1 MALIDI
7 PSRRI
12 DARVVYYGPG
22 AGGKTTTLRRIA
34 ELAPAHVR
42 GPFVSFAGDDGR
54 TLFLDDLPLD
64 LGAIGGWRFRLA
76 LVGVP
81 GQPAYERTRQALLA
95 GADGVVFVADSDPA
109 RRQANIDSF
118 AELTQTLAAAGHDP
132 VRFPLAVQIN
142 KRDLPGAAPIPALLA
157 DLGGSESGAAFPTVA
172 LTGAGVFDALRA
184 IGRQV
189 ARSL

>member
-34 ELAPAHVR
+34 EAAPAHAR
-42 GPFVSFAGDDGR
+42 GPFVSLAGDDGR

-64 LGAIGGWRFRLA
+64 LGEVGGWRFRLA

-95 GADGVVFVADSDPA
+95 GADGVIFVADSDPA
-109 RRQANIDSF
+109 RRKANIDSF
-118 AELTQTLAAAGHDP
+118 AELARTLAATGQDP
-132 VRFPLAVQIN
+132 ARFPLAMQLN
-142 KRDLPGAAPIPALLA
+142 KRDLPGVVPIPHLLA
-157 DLGGSESGAAFPTVA
+157 DLGGSGNGPAFPTVA
-172 LTGAGVFDALRA
+172 VTGEGVFEALRA
-184 IGRQV
+184 ICRRV
-189 ARSL
+189 AQAL

>member
-7 PSRRI
+7 PGRRI

-34 ELAPAHVR
+34 EAAPEHAR
-42 GPFVSFAGDDGR
+42 GPFVSLTDDAGR

-64 LGAIGGWRFRLA
+64 LGDVGGWRFRLA

-81 GQPAYERTRQALLA
+81 GQPAYERTRQTLLA

-109 RRQANIDSF
+109 RRHANRESF
-118 AELTQTLAAAGHDP
+118 AELARSLAAAGRDAS
-132 VRFPLAVQIN
+132 RFPLAVQLN
-142 KRDLPGAAPIPALLA
+142 KRDLPGATPIP
-157 DLGGSESGAAFPTVA
+157 DLVAELRGPGDASAFPTVA
-172 LTGAGVFDALRA
+172 ITGEGVFDALRA
-184 IGRQV
+184 ICRQV

>member
-12 DARVVYYGPG
+12 DARVVFYGPG
-22 AGGKTTTLRRIA
+22 GGGKTTTLRRIA
-34 ELAPAHVR
+34 EAAPEHAR
-42 GPFVSFAGDDGR
+42 GDFVSLADDDGR

-64 LGAIGGWRFRLA
+64 LGEVGGWRFRLA

-81 GQPAYERTRQALLA
+81 GQPAYERTRRALLA

-118 AELTQTLAAAGHDP
+118 AELARTLAGAGHDP
-132 VRFPLAVQIN
+132 SRFPVVVQFN
-142 KRDLPGAAPIPALLA
+142 KRDLPGAMPIPHMLA
-157 DLGGSESGAAFPTVA
+157 DLGGSGDGAAFPTVA
-172 LTGAGVFDALRA
+172 ISGAGVFDALRA
-184 IGRQV
+184 IGRRV

>member
-22 AGGKTTTLRRIA
+22 ASGKTTTLRRIA
-34 ELAPAHVR
+34 EAAPAHAR
-42 GPFVSFAGDDGR
+42 GPFVSLAGDDGR

-64 LGAIGGWRFRLA
+64 LGDIGGWRFRLA

-81 GQPAYERTRQALLA
+81 GQPAYERTREALLA

-109 RRQANIDSF
+109 RRQANIESF
-118 AELTQTLAAAGHDP
+118 AELARTLATTGHDSA
-132 VRFPLAVQIN
+132 RFPLAVQIN
-142 KRDLPGAAPIPALLA
+142 KRDLPGAVPIPHLVS
-157 DLGGSESGAAFPTVA
+157 DLGRSGDGAAFPTVA
-172 LTGAGVFDALRA
+172 VTGEGVLDALRA